1 MLPAVAIHTRRTG
14 HPRISHPRISH
25 PRTGHPR
32 IAVRLRRQLS

>member
-14 HPRISHPRISH
+14 HPRISH